1 MPALRAVARANIG
14 SGQTGTSGRF
24 RWRSG
29 WKMAANRE
37 KMVATRCYHFFA
49 ISCYTDFTEG
59 EYCMERESDTLEY
72 KEKVTDSFLKT
83 VSAYANFRTGKIV
96 FGVTDTLEIKGLR
109 DLTSSALS
117 IENKINN
124 SLNPVPAFN
133 IHIDECNR
141 TVTLEVSKSPF
152 APYFYQGQAYIRR
165 DSSTVPVDRS
175 LLMDMI
181 LKDRNLTFDQLPCK
195 KEDLTFPTLEKL
207 LQKKIGLETLGKDTM
222 TTFDLYDKSY
232 GYTNAGL
239 LFSSENSFPGVDI
252 VRFGTD
258 HNEILARR
266 TLEKQSVLDIYNDA
280 CDLFFLFYS
289 SERIEGM
296 ERTVSLRIP
305 EVAFREALAN
315 ALVHRDW
322 SIGNARI
329 QIAMLEDRIEIIS
342 PGGFPENMNETL
354 YFQDFYS
361 VPRNPHIAYVFLRL
375 GLIERF
381 GTGVRRILNSYQN
394 EIVKPSFH
402 AAENTIS
409 VTLPV
414 VNQLTDLSPDQQKI
428 YLFLMEKKFA
438 GRQAIE
444 DHCGFSRSKTTN
456 LLNQLMAAHIIGRTG
471 NSRSVEYFLL

>member
-1 MPALRAVARANIG
+1 
-14 SGQTGTSGRF
+14 
-24 RWRSG
+24 
-29 WKMAANRE
+29 
-37 KMVATRCYHFFA
+37 
-49 ISCYTDFTEG
+49 
-59 EYCMERESDTLEY
+59 
-72 KEKVTDSFLKT
+72 
-83 VSAYANFRTGKIV
+83 
-96 FGVTDTLEIKGLR
+96 
-109 DLTSSALS
+109 
-117 IENKINN
+117 
-124 SLNPVPAFN
+124 
-133 IHIDECNR
+133 
-141 TVTLEVSKSPF
+141 
-152 APYFYQGQAYIRR
+152 
-165 DSSTVPVDRS
+165 
-175 LLMDMI
+175 
-181 LKDRNLTFDQLPCK
+181 
-195 KEDLTFPTLEKL
+195 
-207 LQKKIGLETLGKDTM
+207 
-222 TTFDLYDKSY
+222 
-232 GYTNAGL
+232 
-239 LFSSENSFPGVDI
+239 
-252 VRFGTD
+252 
-258 HNEILARR
+258 
-266 TLEKQSVLDIYNDA
+266 
-280 CDLFFLFYS
+280 
-289 SERIEGM
+289 M